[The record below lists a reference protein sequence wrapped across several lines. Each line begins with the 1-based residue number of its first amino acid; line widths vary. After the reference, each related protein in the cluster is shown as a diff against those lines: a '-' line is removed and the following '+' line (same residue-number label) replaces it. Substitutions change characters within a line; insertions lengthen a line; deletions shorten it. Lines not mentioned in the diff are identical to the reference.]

1 VPSFNHREDVN
12 RDVLAIA
19 GALRENKG
27 LVHLDLTRYWN
38 MSENSWDVLCD
49 YLKTHPTLNL
59 LSGPFYTR
67 PRRSLRIRRGVLPPP
82 HPTRL
87 KVRIQSLV
95 DMMKVNTSIN
105 KIHLGGH
112 YTEHELF
119 RGPIVPYLKTNRFRP
134 CVRAIQKAR
143 PIAYR
148 AKVLGQA
155 LVAVRSDPNRFWM
168 ILSGNAEIA
177 FPSMTANLPTPATTA
192 TAPSNAAAV
201 AASTG
206 AAATVTQ
213 SISATYQFL
222 CCRSCR

>member
-1 VPSFNHREDVN
+1 VISHVLVGLKGWL
-12 RDVLAIA
+12 VLAFQNA
-19 GALRENKG
+19 RNLRG
-27 LVHLDLTRYWN
+27 QATDRLTLRIHQ
-38 MSENSWDVLCD
+38 M
-49 YLKTHPTLNL
+49 PTLL
-59 LSGPFYTR
+59 QATTGK
-67 PRRSLRIRRGVLPPP
+67 
-82 HPTRL
+82 RL
-87 KVRIQSLV
+87 HLV

-177 FPSMTANLPTPATTA
+177 FPSTTANLRTPATTA